1 MLGRN
6 KKQSGRLTNNENNR
20 GYYRLSKPDP
30 ISHQKKSHFP
40 YQFLDLARVARS
52 MVSANQ
58 ASSNRPL
65 ASKKLCRYFL
75 DQNAN
80 KIHFEFAYYSFFP
93 FSFGI
98 DHFTVVGYSKYPSLW
113 VNVRLRLTLF

>member
-6 KKQSGRLTNNENNR
+6 KKQSGLLTNNENNR

-40 YQFLDLARVARS
+40 YPFLD
-52 MVSANQ
+52 
-58 ASSNRPL
+58 L
-65 ASKKLCRYFL
+65 ASKKLCRYFI

>member
-6 KKQSGRLTNNENNR
+6 KKQLGLLTNNENNR

-40 YQFLDLARVARS
+40 YPFLD
-52 MVSANQ
+52 
-58 ASSNRPL
+58 L